1 MASREALR
9 VFQSRLANRLQEART
24 TGAAASWLAV
34 EAAGAKYL
42 FPLNHAGEIFP
53 WSQVHPVPHVKNW
66 FLGVVNLR
74 GGVSGVVDLGAF
86 VTQSA
91 VTQRS
96 EMAQSQCRLV
106 AFSDVLTIN
115 CTVLIDKLAGLKSV
129 ESFATSAP
137 AALGSPLYFG
147 HSYTDL
153 QGASWQEIN
162 LQALSIYPQFLS
174 ISA

>member
-53 WSQVHPVPHVKNW
+53 WSQIHTVPHTKSW

-74 GGVSGVVDLGAF
+74 GGVSGVVDLGSF
-86 VTQSA
+86 VTGEQVS
-91 VTQRS
+91 QRS
-96 EMAQSQCRLV
+96 ELAQSQCRMV
-106 AFSDVLTIN
+106 GFSEALSIN

-129 ESFATSAP
+129 ESFIASV
-137 AALGSPLYFG
+137 AAAESDPVYFG
-147 HSYTDL
+147 HRYTDI